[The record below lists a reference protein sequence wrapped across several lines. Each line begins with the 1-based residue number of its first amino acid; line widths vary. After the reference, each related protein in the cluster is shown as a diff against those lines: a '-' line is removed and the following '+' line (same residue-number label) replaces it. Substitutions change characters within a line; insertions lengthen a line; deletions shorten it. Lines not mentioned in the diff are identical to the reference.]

1 MVLCCTMEIF
11 ISGHIKQII
20 TGINCH
26 KLSAESLPG
35 GGPVAGASRPA
46 LQATLMQRMTDALSR
61 MLNDPTTRLAMQRVG
76 QAEGGASGEEHG
88 REGASSEA
96 EDARDIRDSLNLSE
110 AEARGEG
117 DSQQNRHTR
126 AASAASAIQERWR

>member
-1 MVLCCTMEIF
+1 M
-11 ISGHIKQII
+11 
-20 TGINCH
+20 
-26 KLSAESLPG
+26 
-35 GGPVAGASRPA
+35 AGASRPA

-76 QAEGGASGEEHG
+76 QAEGAASGRGEEHR

-117 DSQQNRHTR
+117 DSQQNRQTR
-126 AASAASAIQERWR
+126 AASAIQERWR